1 MAEWPSLDDLK
12 RELGVALAD
21 TTADATLTSALAA
34 ATELVITDTGRDEA
48 SVALLEDRYEA
59 FLPSWVMPELVITE
73 ALRQAA
79 LLMAVTIAKAPEAP
93 YGIAAVYDT
102 GAVAILRNHPTYLK
116 LIKGSRV
123 SFGVA

>member
-1 MAEWPSLDDLK
+1 MAEWPSLEDLK

-21 TTADATLTSALAA
+21 TTADATLSSALAA
-34 ATELVITDTGRDEA
+34 ATELVITDCGRDEA

-59 FLPSWVMPELVITE
+59 YYPSWVLPELVVTE

-79 LLMAVTIAKAPEAP
+79 LLMAVVIAKAPEAP
-93 YGIAAVYDT
+93 FGIAAVYDVA
-102 GAVAILRNHPTYLK
+102 AVQIARQHPTYTK
-116 LIKGSRV
+116 LLRGSRV